1 MIKQTWN
8 ISSSEK
14 ERILRLHESATQNQY
29 LIKEQETEQPETDI
43 QGKVK
48 IVEDEFTF
56 NFNFKSGH
64 WSVNAESSAED
75 GTTIVDQVAGV
86 ITNLKNFLSQ
96 YLYPQ
101 ITKINIVSGESA
113 VTNYDREIEGKNVE
127 LPKGE
132 LAKRRNETLKKL
144 FQTYLND
151 LINAGLIQK
160 LPEFAE
166 EVVQGTETEKGE
178 AANLEQ
184 FVKVTISVRGVKKQ
198 VGCKLNVD
206 IVVQYDKVA
215 ETDPKF
221 HRCNNATF
229 QLLLNGIPVGEEGN
243 PDSEFSL
250 NNWPHGNSVKKNLK
264 INPILAERILGTMK
278 NPNDENEPIKMVLVC
293 RDTGNCHD
301 SPMLMTIFNKQGQV
315 VGGPSYFGTSD
326 KYENRMTSSDKREI
340 GTINKCGKILTIK
353 EWFSNPKKEIENAAT
368 QQNNDANKK

>member
-14 ERILRLHESATQNQY
+14 ERILRLHKSATQNQY

-101 ITKINIVSGESA
+101 ITKIDIVSGESA

-132 LAKRRNETLKKL
+132 LAKRRNDTLKKL

-160 LPEFAE
+160 LPEFTE

-198 VGCKLNVD
+198 VGCKLGVD
-206 IVVQYDKVA
+206 IVVQYDKVPD
-215 ETDPKF
+215 TDPKF
-221 HRCNNATF
+221 HRCNDAIF
-229 QLLLNGIPVGEEGN
+229 QLTLNNVPVGEEGD
-243 PDSEFSL
+243 PDSRFNL
-250 NNWPHGNSVKKNLK
+250 NNFPHGQSVKKNL
-264 INPILAERILGTMK
+264 IISPTLAQRILGTMK
-278 NPNDENEPIKMVLVC
+278 NPEDENEPIIMRLICKTLG
-293 RDTGNCHD
+293 TCHD
-301 SPMLMTIFNKQGQV
+301 SPMLMTIFDKQGNV
-315 VGGPSYFGTSD
+315 VGGPSYFGASD
-326 KYENRMTSSDKREI
+326 KGEDRMKANEYREI
-340 GTINKCGKILTIK
+340 GSINKCGKILTVK
-353 EWFSNPKKEIENAAT
+353 DWFSDTKKEIEAAQST
-368 QQNNDANKK
+368 EPK